1 MRMILGKTMH
11 RINPTNCNPRNGAP
25 DIWLAGAPFLGL
37 QFVGLILCM
46 VFPKIILIAPEIFFR
61 GGAG

>member
-1 MRMILGKTMH
+1 
-11 RINPTNCNPRNGAP
+11 
-25 DIWLAGAPFLGL
+25 
-37 QFVGLILCM
+37 VGLILCM